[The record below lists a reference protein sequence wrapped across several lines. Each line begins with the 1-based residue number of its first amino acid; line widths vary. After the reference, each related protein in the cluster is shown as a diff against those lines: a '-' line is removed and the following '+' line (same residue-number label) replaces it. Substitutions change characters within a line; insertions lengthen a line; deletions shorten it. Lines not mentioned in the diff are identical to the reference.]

1 MKVIL
6 LQDVKNIG
14 RKDEVVDV
22 AEGYARNFL
31 IPRGLAVEATGA
43 NLKQHEQR
51 QKRAA
56 AKQAREEA
64 EAREAADKLARGTL
78 VIKVKAG
85 EGGRLFGSVTSGDI
99 AEHVEKQLG
108 VRVDKRRI
116 ELDEPLKTVGAH
128 TVTVRLYPGVQAQ
141 LKVDLVEDK

>member
-6 LQDVKNIG
+6 LEDVKNVG
-14 RKDEVVDV
+14 RKDELVDV

-31 IPRGLAVEATGA
+31 IPRGLAVEASAA

-64 EAREAADKLARGTL
+64 EAKETADKLAQRPL
-78 VIKVKAG
+78 VLKVKAG
-85 EGGRLFGSVTSGDI
+85 EGGRLFGSVTSSDI
-99 AEHVEKQLG
+99 ADEIKKQMGLT
-108 VRVDKRRI
+108 VDRRRI
-116 ELDEPLKTVGAH
+116 ELDEPLKTVGSH
-128 TVTVRLYPGVQAQ
+128 QVTIRLYPGVQAELQ
-141 LKVDLVEDK
+141 VNVEEQ